1 MSTITL
7 TLKEL
12 PTVPLEA
19 ETLTPDALGGLSREA
34 ICAASLQ
41 HGKRQCRIDDFF
53 EVETAR
59 GDDIQWEGE
68 APAEPGSANQSHETN
83 GQQAPG
89 SAGASPSHSAPSH
102 HLILRGDLRRV
113 KWIGRAMSRGKMT
126 VEGSVGMH
134 LGAYM
139 AGGEIDVRGDAGDWI
154 GAEMTGGLIR
164 VSGNAGGQIGA
175 AYRGSTTGMRNGTI
189 IVGGTAGLEIGMRM
203 KKGTIVVGGV
213 VRDFAGLQMKGG
225 NIIML
230 SGAEIRTGAW
240 MMRGTIISLKPL
252 PLLPTFTYDCSH
264 IPPHLPI
271 FSRYLRTLGV
281 NLPCDPD
288 AGTYE
293 VYSGDTSVP
302 GKGEIL
308 LWRARSM

>member
-1 MSTITL
+1 MSAITL
-7 TLKEL
+7 TLKET

-19 ETLTPDALGGLSREA
+19 EVLTPDALGGLSRDE
-34 ICAASLQ
+34 ICESIVQ
-41 HGKRQCRIDDFF
+41 HGKRKCRISDFF
-53 EVETAR
+53 DVDYEGNGER
-59 GDDIQWEGE
+59 SDDLVL
-68 APAEPGSANQSHETN
+68 H
-83 GQQAPG
+83 
-89 SAGASPSHSAPSH
+89 
-102 HLILRGDLRRV
+102 GDLRRV
-113 KWIGRAMSRGKMT
+113 KWIGRAMTRGQIT
-126 VEGSVGMH
+126 VHGSVGMH
-134 LGAYM
+134 LGAHM
-139 AGGEIDVRGDAGDWI
+139 HGGEIVVHGDAGDWI

-164 VSGNAGGQIGA
+164 VGGNAGGQIGA
-175 AYRGSTTGMRNGTI
+175 AYRGSTTGMQNGTI
-189 IVGGTAGLEIGMRM
+189 IVGGSAGLEIGMRM

-225 NIIML
+225 NIVML

-281 NLPCDPD
+281 SLPCDPN

-293 VYSGDTSVP
+293 SYSGDSSVP

-308 LWRARSM
+308 IWRPRSGN